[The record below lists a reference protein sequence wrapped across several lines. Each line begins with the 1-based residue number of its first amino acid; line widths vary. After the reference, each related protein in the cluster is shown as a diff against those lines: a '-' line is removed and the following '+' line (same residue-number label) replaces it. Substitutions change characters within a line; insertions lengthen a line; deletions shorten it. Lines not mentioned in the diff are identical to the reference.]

1 VANSETE
8 TLDLYNESSSLTE
21 MLDRIM
27 DFIQASD
34 DIIIYYCGHG
44 DVGLRDGDY
53 RVFLRRKRRH
63 TLLSIVGLINDVKR
77 QAQKKRVYFVLD
89 ACYSGSAVSEMETM
103 DVGGAEALIDR
114 RLYEAVTDGGSGT
127 AVLTASG
134 RLGVALAKQEDELT
148 LFTGA
153 FVRCL
158 KEGVVHKTHFPSF
171 SWLDLKD
178 EIIRVTRD
186 RLGPDA
192 PIPRLTCFSES
203 ISDITRVP
211 FFSNSAFRGGD
222 GSDPHTL
229 LDERIS
235 EQLYWKSISEESP
248 AYVFEDFLIKFQNG
262 MFAVL
267 ARARLADRIKEFD
280 ESELESY
287 LLDHPR
293 TVARDQI
300 YQRLAGLKW
309 VNLQGSTDVGALE
322 RFAQRFSQSKLKEDA
337 LRRIE
342 SVRAEPLRETTAQPE
357 ASDPMQQTLLD
368 QGSTLGSTG
377 DKSPPDLRTPDGKKR
392 ARRLAVLVVVAV
404 GVVIALLQ
412 RGTPNR
418 RDSQGNVTAENSAPR
433 GDGNAPSTSSPPQI
447 DAKLVTRPEP
457 PRPASFNKYLNYDM
471 KGGDI
476 SSSDG
481 NIFRR
486 TDASGCQARC
496 RANAACLAYSF
507 DKWNSACYLK
517 STLSVLTLAS
527 LRHEHSGRPAASWRH
542 LRRTA
547 FLFLQQ

>member
-1 VANSETE
+1 
-8 TLDLYNESSSLTE
+8 
-21 MLDRIM
+21 
-27 DFIQASD
+27 
-34 DIIIYYCGHG
+34 
-44 DVGLRDGDY
+44 
-53 RVFLRRKRRH
+53 
-63 TLLSIVGLINDVKR
+63 
-77 QAQKKRVYFVLD
+77 
-89 ACYSGSAVSEMETM
+89 METM

-192 PIPRLTCFSES
+192 PIQRLTCFSES

-211 FFSNSAFRGGD
+211 FFSNSAFRAGD

-262 MFAVL
+262 TFAVL
-267 ARARLADRIKEFD
+267 ARARVADRIKEFD

-322 RFAQRFSQSKLKEDA
+322 RFAQRFSQSELKEDA

-486 TDASGCQARC
+486 TDASGCQASC

-517 STLSVLTLAS
+517 STLSVLTLDPHSETSIRDDRQLPGVTSDARHFCSYNNSS
-527 LRHEHSGRPAASWRH
+527 LTGEGSQRFQSQTARDCEQSCEPDQNCIAYTFSRSDRQCSTFLSVSNRQTNATNMVSGV
-542 LRRTA
+542 RT
-547 FLFLQQ
+547 QYPCN